1 MGGNS
6 LKTVKIYFYQT
17 DGQWTAYTQ
26 DYGVGYSN
34 NDFSLARKVILE
46 GVKFF
51 YESENIEIIEQIT
64 TEEIVDQLW
73 NQNNLHEAS
82 NN

>member
-26 DYGVGYSN
+26 DYAVGYSN
-34 NDFSLARKVILE
+34 NDFSLARDVILD

-51 YESENIEIIEQIT
+51 YESEKIEIIEQIT

>member
-6 LKTVKIYFYQT
+6 LKSVKLYFYQT
-17 DGQWTAYTQ
+17 DGQWTAYTA

-34 NDFSLARKVILE
+34 CDFSIAREMILD
-46 GVKFF
+46 GLKFF
-51 YESENIEIIEQIT
+51 YAPEKIEIIEQTT

-73 NQNNLHEAS
+73 NQNNLQVIS
-82 NN
+82 NK